1 MTNTCVM
8 GCSERA
14 SVSTAEEETSRACI
28 ILVVEDDD
36 DLRRAFR
43 LALTL
48 SGFDVEEACDGHEA
62 LVRLEL
68 RPPDLVVLDLGL
80 PAVSGEA
87 VRQEIAAQAYTRDI
101 PIVVVTGSSE
111 DLSRLDV
118 PCVLRKP
125 VVPDEVV
132 AAVRSCLRS
141 ESPHISL

>member
-1 MTNTCVM
+1 M

-14 SVSTAEEETSRACI
+14 RVSIAAEENSRPCV

-62 LVRLEL
+62 LVKLDL
-68 RPPDLVVLDLGL
+68 HPPDLVVLDLGL

-87 VRQEIAAQAYTRDI
+87 VRQEIAAHAYTRDI
-101 PIVVVTGSSE
+101 PVVVVTGSSE

-125 VVPDEVV
+125 VATDEVV
-132 AAVRSCLRS
+132 AAVRSCLKNGA
-141 ESPHISL
+141 PNLTL